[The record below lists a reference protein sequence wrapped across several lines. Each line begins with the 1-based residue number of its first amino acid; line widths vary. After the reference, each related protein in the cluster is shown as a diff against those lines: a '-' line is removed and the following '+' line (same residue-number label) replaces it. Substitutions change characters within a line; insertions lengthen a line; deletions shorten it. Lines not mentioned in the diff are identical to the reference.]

1 MTDPRLLLVQIDEP
15 LRRYLLT
22 ALVAGRRELRRNGVH
37 PPVGFDRLTAALAAR
52 TGQGQPEFGDGA
64 ADVEAALMD
73 YDTAAA
79 RLAVSPRTV
88 RRLVASGRLEAVP
101 IGRRRLIRA
110 CDVDLM
116 AGARRAG

>member
-15 LRRYLLT
+15 LRRYLLL

-37 PPVGFDRLTAALAAR
+37 PSEAADRFVAALAAR
-52 TGQGQPEFGDGA
+52 TGPDQPQLAEAD

-88 RRLVASGRLEAVP
+88 RRLVASGQLEAVP
-101 IGRRRLIRA
+101 IGRRRLVRVT
-110 CDVDLM
+110 DVDLL
-116 AGARRAG
+116 AGVRRAG